1 LPARTEKGLLAQHQE
16 MSASNAA
23 ESATG
28 QTNVALMVTEIAEA
42 PEIHTEG
49 GVAADQEAVAA
60 DHHPEITR
68 EEAVVIPETM
78 ADQRS

>member
-1 LPARTEKGLLAQHQE
+1 MPAKTEKGLLAQHQE

-23 ESATG
+23 
-28 QTNVALMVTEIAEA
+28 LMVTEIAGA

-68 EEAVVIPETM
+68 EEAAVIPETM

>member
-1 LPARTEKGLLAQHQE
+1 
-16 MSASNAA
+16 
-23 ESATG
+23 
-28 QTNVALMVTEIAEA
+28 MVTEIAEA

-68 EEAVVIPETM
+68 EEAVVILETM

>member
-1 LPARTEKGLLAQHQE
+1 MPAKTEKGLLAQHQE

-28 QTNVALMVTEIAEA
+28 PTNVALMVTEIAGA
-42 PEIHTEG
+42 PEIHTEE

-68 EEAVVIPETM
+68 EEAAVIPETM

>member
-1 LPARTEKGLLAQHQE
+1 

-28 QTNVALMVTEIAEA
+28 PTNVALVETEIAGVR
-42 PEIHTEG
+42 EIHTEG
-49 GVAADQEAVAA
+49 EAAADQEAVAA

-68 EEAVVIPETM
+68 EEAVVILETM